1 MFSFNELLILTEDLL
16 KKVSLTGEPK
26 DLYTPMEYAL
36 SMGGKRL
43 RPVLCL
49 MACNMMKE
57 DIEKAHSAAIALEIF
72 HNFTLVHDD
81 IMDKAPIRRGQS
93 TVFNKWN
100 SDIALLSGDT
110 MFAIAYRELSK
121 TDPVF
126 LPEILKIFTQ
136 TAIEVCEGQQYDMN
150 FESINE
156 ISMEDYLTMIRLKTA
171 VLLSCCLTTGALIGG
186 ASTAECE
193 KMYQLGINLGMAF
206 QLKDDLLDAF
216 GNEKKFG
223 KMTGGDIVTNKKTY
237 LFIKALEIAD
247 SNQRASLLNYYQHT
261 DFEPQNKIN
270 AIKQIYVD
278 LNIPELIEESM
289 KQYHQNSLQIIESL
303 AVPKENKTEILVL
316 TNHLSSRDF

>member
-1 MFSFNELLILTEDLL
+1 MYSFNDLLIKTDELLET
-16 KKVSLTGEPK
+16 VSIDGEPK
-26 DLYTPMEYAL
+26 ELYSPMQYAL
-36 SMGGKRL
+36 EMGGKRL

-49 MACNMMKE
+49 MACDMMNRN
-57 DIEKAHSAAIALEIF
+57 IEKAYSAAIALEIF

-81 IMDKAPIRRGQS
+81 VMDKAPIRRGKS
-93 TVFNKWN
+93 SVFNKWN

-110 MFAIAYRELSK
+110 MFAIAYRELSN

-150 FESINE
+150 FETLSE
-156 ISMEDYLTMIRLKTA
+156 ITMQEYLKMIRLKTA

-186 ASTAECE
+186 ASPVECE

-223 KMTGGDIVTNKKTY
+223 KISGGDILTNKKTY
-237 LFIKALEIAD
+237 LFIKALEIA
-247 SNQRASLLNYYQHT
+247 SKEQRESLLKYYSHT
-261 DFEPQNKIN
+261 DFDPNEKINKI
-270 AIKQIYVD
+270 KDIYIQLD
-278 LNIPELIEESM
+278 IPKHTEECM
-289 KQYHQNSLQIIESL
+289 NQYHIKSLEIIDSL
-303 AVPKENKTEILVL
+303 AIAEENKAELLSV
-316 TNHLSSRDF
+316 TNQLSTRDF